1 MPRFRVIPHSVQ
13 SVGQNCKLRGG
24 KFSMKTT
31 LKKVSALIFVAA
43 LCLLTLMGC
52 GSKSSSELIIGR
64 WFYDEDTSSGFQFF
78 DDGTAVGFNGDSTEQ
93 AEWSISDKTL
103 KLSNPYGDD
112 VVLFEIEEINSNR
125 LVLSLED
132 QEITLTKESD

>member
-1 MPRFRVIPHSVQ
+1 
-13 SVGQNCKLRGG
+13 
-24 KFSMKTT
+24 MKTST
-31 LKKVSALIFVAA
+31 KKITALIFVV
-43 LCLLTLMGC
+43 LLFLLTLMGC
-52 GSKSSSELIIGR
+52 GSKSFSELILGR
-64 WFYDEDTSSGFQFF
+64 WFYEEDTSSGFEFF